1 MKLYS
6 ASLMM
11 PLHVIPLSIK
21 LAILPLKMLYRKVLD
36 FSANAISG
44 SHITLQE
51 YTAFE
56 AKCKNL
62 KTEQKL
68 PSKSKLL

>member
-1 MKLYS
+1 MS
-6 ASLMM
+6 
-11 PLHVIPLSIK
+11 
-21 LAILPLKMLYRKVLD
+21 YRKVLD

-51 YTAFE
+51 YAAFE

-62 KTEQKL
+62 KTNKKL
-68 PSKSKLL
+68 PSKSKLLEFAEFKEVLILRVESILKAF